1 MKGGMLLLLLG
12 IPFALYAAWQVNGA
26 AHIDA
31 GAPDAPADKTASKE
45 QLAAASAKA
54 TAWSGEAR
62 KAVEVSWQYRAAGPA
77 DASADAK
84 VTDVVKAASARAANL
99 HDLDRFLSDI
109 EKPKF
114 TGDPRM
120 QARYAEW
127 TAEQAS
133 LRTDAQAVTEW
144 LALPPKITSTE
155 DADKAMVAVV
165 KLIDAYVARS
175 RFADKRKATVWRLR
189 ARLAVVK
196 ALTTL
201 DGVQYKLAIERTL
214 PLKPDDATAARDT
227 LRGLKEQIAKLGADL
242 KQAADDG
249 AELAD
254 DDRKAAAGYVAT
266 AGEYPAREELLE
278 LFATPGLF
286 TNANGAAPWL
296 KLVAEQYMKT
306 KDAKVQALI
315 RKKVQEFA
323 DEFIPLVASLDDR
336 VLVQNAPVPRKTI
349 TIKFEEKLGGAVTTK
364 KLSDEVNGFNE
375 FEIARKPPGFNQ
387 RVSDGAKEYGLN
399 ALKPTTLSEAAV
411 AFNAA
416 RAKLTNRTTVP
427 RWTAE
432 TVAELKKACELQ
444 KDLVDQLRQPDG
456 TGPKIATR
464 VAGLV
469 EGMKACKELFEVV
482 P

>member
-1 MKGGMLLLLLG
+1 MKGGVLLLLLG
-12 IPFALYAAWQVNGA
+12 IPFALYAAWQANGA

-45 QLAAASAKA
+45 QLAAASARA

-62 KAVEVSWQYRAAGPA
+62 KAVEVSWQYRAAGAA
-77 DASADAK
+77 DASADKA
-84 VTDVVKAASARAANL
+84 VAEVVKAASARAADLN
-99 HDLDRFLSDI
+99 DLDRVLSDI

-120 QARYAEW
+120 QARYTEW

-155 DADKAMVAVV
+155 DADKAMAAVV

-249 AELAD
+249 AELTD
-254 DDRKAAAGYVAT
+254 DDRKGAAGYTAT
-266 AGEYPAREELLE
+266 ADEYPAREELLE
-278 LFATPGLF
+278 LFAKPGLF
-286 TNANGAAPWL
+286 ANANGAAPWL
-296 KLVAEQYMKT
+296 KLVADQYTKT
-306 KDAKVQALI
+306 KDAKLQALI

-323 DEFIPLVASLDDR
+323 DAFVPPVARLDDN
-336 VLVQNAPVPRKTI
+336 VLLRKEVVPRAGVA
-349 TIKFEEKLGGAVTTK
+349 IKFDETLGGKGASKALTA
-364 KLSDEVNGFNE
+364 DANGFNE
-375 FEIARKPPGFNQ
+375 FEVARKPPGFSQ
-387 RVSDGAKEYGLN
+387 RVSDGAKEYN
-399 ALKPTTLSEAAV
+399 LKDLAPTPLSEAAV

-432 TVAELKKACELQ
+432 TVAELKKACEVQ

-469 EGMKACKELFEVV
+469 AGMDACKELFEVV